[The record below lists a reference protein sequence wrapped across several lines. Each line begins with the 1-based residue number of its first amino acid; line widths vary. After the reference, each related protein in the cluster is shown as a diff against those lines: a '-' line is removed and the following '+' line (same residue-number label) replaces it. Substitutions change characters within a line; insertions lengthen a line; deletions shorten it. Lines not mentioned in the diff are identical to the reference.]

1 MVLPRPFLAGS
12 PPLGARVD
20 ISVRDSSKGRLWPQ
34 GFAVQPVVPA
44 QFLPEMRGASTLH
57 LPACPVTSAPKG
69 MRPTC
74 VQRPTPSQRLPMP
87 SEPVAGPFW
96 RPKSPLS
103 RADKPS
109 SRCLRLAW
117 RSAVLRD
124 PLGECRRDA
133 NSLAPNGSKART
145 LRCARQELVRVPESN
160 TKYGG
165 LRGLTGGKPA
175 PVVEPSISE
184 SSGIPNRKNLHLVV
198 PRRLHPAVHRAGIF
212 LGNGVAEVGLT

>member
-1 MVLPRPFLAGS
+1 MHLSSAGMSRPIRPQGDEPDMRSNAPHCHNVYHCLPSLLPARS
-12 PPLGARVD
+12 GARK
-20 ISVRDSSKGRLWPQ
+20 VR
-34 GFAVQPVVPA
+34 
-44 QFLPEMRGASTLH
+44 
-57 LPACPVTSAPKG
+57 
-69 MRPTC
+69 
-74 VQRPTPSQRLPMP
+74 
-87 SEPVAGPFW
+87 
-96 RPKSPLS
+96 LS

-133 NSLAPNGSKART
+133 NSLAPNGPKART

-165 LRGLTGGKPA
+165 LRGITGGKPA

-184 SSGIPNRKNLHLVV
+184 SSGIPNQKNLH
-198 PRRLHPAVHRAGIF
+198 PGTIRTLHPAVHRAGIF
-212 LGNGVAEVGLT
+212 LGNGIASAGLT